1 MMATYFSYGSSMHVD
16 QMTRR
21 VSSASKVGRAR
32 LPGSKMVF
40 NKRSADGSGKA
51 NLVDSPEGIVW
62 GVLYEIHC
70 DDLQILDQYEVGYHR
85 IGVCVYAEKE
95 PLTAY
100 THFSTNLTDRP
111 LPYRWYKGL
120 VLKGALEH
128 GLPDEYLAYLS
139 NIICM
144 EESEDS

>member
-1 MMATYFSYGSSMHVD
+1 MKTAYFSYGSSMHVD
-16 QMTRR
+16 QMARR

-32 LPGSKMVF
+32 LPGSRMVF

-51 NLVDSPEGIVW
+51 NLVESPEGVVW
-62 GVLYEIHC
+62 GVLYEIYH
-70 DDLQILDQYEVGYHR
+70 DDLCILDQYEVGYHR
-85 IGVCVYAEKE
+85 IGVCVYVEKE

-100 THFSTNLTDRP
+100 THFSTNLTDRA

-128 GLPDEYLAYLS
+128 GLPDDYLGYLHS
-139 NIICM
+139 IPCV
-144 EESEDS
+144 EEADIP